1 MLDPA
6 NSLMVN
12 VWITF
17 RAAATLTVAD
27 SMIETLIIDMDTS
40 ISKTL
45 LENVYSWWHLTFTSA
60 AS

>member
-17 RAAATLTVAD
+17 RAAATLKVAD